1 MSLSANISVMFA
13 KLLRKK
19 FAGVQQPLGRWII
32 RHVLEFIV
40 LSPAILVTWLY
51 LKLRGKEVLVV
62 GHFSNAISSFLAPL
76 EPELRRLGQIH
87 LSLNRAIVLNMSA
100 DANVQVRKMYDRI
113 VRIYGDE
120 ARIRRRLVWWS
131 SQKGIKRRDL
141 WEDQSNKFWVTGNPS
156 VSFTDAEEALGQKF
170 LEDQGITK
178 HEYICYTVRTESYY
192 LARIVDGVTLKPQ
205 TQRNPSESTY
215 LEVADYLASAGFK
228 ILRMCKDL
236 DTVLDEKKFP
246 NVIDYASESR
256 SDFLDVYLMKYC
268 KYAFVGNTGIVWL
281 RWLWNLPNVLGEV
294 YEIRRNQ
301 IAGDLFLLQKV
312 WLKRESRF
320 ATFSEIFSMPGY
332 SEDKHQDR
340 LGVKLIKN
348 TAEEIKAACDEMN
361 ARIDGTWIPSA
372 EDEEL
377 QRRYQELL
385 IKYSDKPKMN
395 GGGRVGTQF
404 LRDNQDL
411 LK

>member
-1 MSLSANISVMFA
+1 MFS

-19 FAGVQQPLGRWII
+19 FAGVQQPLGRWFV

-51 LKLRGKEVLVV
+51 LKLRQREVLVV

-76 EPELRRLGQIH
+76 EPELRRRGQNPS
-87 LSLNRAIVLNMSA
+87 SLNRTIVLNMSI
-100 DANVQVRKMYDRI
+100 DANTQVRKMYDRI
-113 VRIYGDE
+113 VKIYGDE
-120 ARIRRRLVWWS
+120 AKFRRRLVWWS
-131 SQKGIKRRDL
+131 SQRGLKRNDL
-141 WEDQSNKFWVTGNPS
+141 WEDQSDEFWVIGTPS
-156 VSFTDAEEALGQKF
+156 VSFTGDEEALGQKY
-170 LEDQGITK
+170 LDSQGLTK
-178 HEYICYTVRTESYY
+178 YEYICYTVRTESYY
-192 LARIVDGVTLKPQ
+192 LARIADGVTLKPQ
-205 TQRNPSESTY
+205 TIRNPSESTY
-215 LEVADYLASAGFK
+215 LEVASYLASLGFK
-228 ILRMCKDL
+228 ILRMGKDL
-236 DTVLDEKKFP
+236 DTVLDKTKFP

-256 SDFLDVYLMKYC
+256 SDFLDVYLMKNC

-281 RWLWNLPNVLGEV
+281 RWLWNLPNVHGEV

-301 IAGDLFLLQKV
+301 IKGDLFLLQKV
-312 WLKRESRF
+312 WLKRENRF

-332 SEDKHQDR
+332 SDEKHQDKY
-340 LGVKLIKN
+340 GIDLIKN
-348 TAEEIKAACDEMN
+348 TVEEIKSVCDEMN
-361 ARIDGTWIPSA
+361 ARIDGTWVTSD

-377 QRRYQELL
+377 QRKYQELL
-385 IKYSDKPKMN
+385 RKCSNKPKMN